1 MKYCRKC
8 GRELD
13 DTALNCPD
21 CGFEIKRQNSMAEG
35 AMYGAAGPTPTGTWT
50 PVMTEERKRKIKKK
64 RTLTAVGICACAI
77 LLACVAVLLWQFDVI
92 RFPAQPEQETVLRKK
107 DVDAPTE
114 EPPAEPDPSSDE
126 ETTEETTEDVQ
137 EEATETTQTVPET
150 APETTTETLPEE
162 VPEAVPE
169 EAPEEVPEEA
179 PAATGEKRL
188 IVTPPYKTLYIP
200 GESLSLNGMVVTMQN
215 SDGTTNTITSGY
227 QVSPKDI
234 SGGGSH
240 QITVSYQGCTATFTV
255 DVITRID
262 VSGDGVYTFSNGM
275 TFATYDEMPQQYKD
289 LVNKFGMAP

>member
-8 GRELD
+8 GEKIED
-13 DTALNCPD
+13 DVLCCPK
-21 CGFEIKRQNSMAEG
+21 CGHKKKQQNSMSEG
-35 AMYGAAGPTPTGTWT
+35 ALYGAAGSAPAGTWT

-64 RTLTAVGICACAI
+64 RTLTAVGICAGVI
-77 LLACVAVLLWQFDVI
+77 LLSCVAVLLWQFDVI
-92 RFPAQPEQETVLRKK
+92 RFPVQPEQETVIRKK

-126 ETTEETTEDVQ
+126 EATEETTEEIP
-137 EEATETTQTVPET
+137 EETPET
-150 APETTTETLPEE
+150 APATVPEE
-162 VPEAVPE
+162 VPETVPE

-179 PAATGEKRL
+179 PAATGEKHL

-200 GESLSLNGMVVTMQN
+200 GESLSLNGMVVIMQN

-240 QITVSYQGCTATFTV
+240 QITVSYQGYTATFTV

-262 VSGDGVYTFSNGM
+262 VTGDGSYVFSNGR